1 MVLVGHFVYVG
12 IGWNIVVSLSDWK
25 GLTPSYNIVGF
36 EHYIRLFHDPV
47 FWISLKNNVTLI
59 LIFVPSCLIVG
70 LLLAI
75 LLDLKIRGE
84 GVFRT
89 IYLLPFALSYVITA
103 TLWGWMYNPDVGVIN
118 SLLRLI
124 GLGSLAGEW
133 ITDPNIAMY
142 SVIFALI
149 WQFSGYTMLIFLA
162 GIRSVPQSQIA
173 AAEVDGA
180 SVFQLYRYVVIP
192 QLNAPTLSAFVVLMV
207 FALKA
212 FDFIWVLKAGG
223 PGYSTFVLPIM
234 MYKVTFDE
242 TRFAYGAAIACVL
255 LILVMLIVVPYLYL
269 SYRRGK

>member
-36 EHYIRLFHDPV
+36 EQYVRLFHDPV
-47 FWISLKNNVTLI
+47 FWISLKNNVILI
-59 LIFVPSCLIVG
+59 LIFVPSCLFVG
-70 LLLAI
+70 LFLAM

-103 TLWGWMYNPDVGVIN
+103 TLWGWMYNPEVGVIN
-118 SLLRLI
+118 SLLRLT
-124 GLGSLAGEW
+124 GLGFLAGEW

-142 SVIFALI
+142 SIIFALI

-162 GIRSVPQSQIA
+162 GIRSIPQSQIA

-180 SVFQLYRYVVIP
+180 SAFQLYRYVVIP
-192 QLNAPTLSAFVVLMV
+192 QLRAPTLSAFVVLMV

-223 PGYSTFVLPIM
+223 PAYSTFVLPIM
-234 MYKVTFDE
+234 MYKVTFGE
-242 TRFAYGAAIACVL
+242 TKFAYGAAIACVL
-255 LILVMLIVVPYLYL
+255 LVLVILVVVPYLYL
-269 SYRRGK
+269 SYRRGE